1 MKVFNIMMFLLIF
14 NVVISLVGY
23 LHIYNM
29 EIVGQSPNSATLE
42 DLSNPSNADKE
53 DSGGAIWLFL
63 GPSAYALFLGSIAG
77 AVGGYYLLRVPT
89 AEGAAYGFF
98 ASLIGIIF
106 INSYRVLWSIVNF
119 IPDEQ
124 VRAGASVIV
133 GLFLAICGV
142 LFAFGF
148 LQLVRGGI
156 EHYV

>member
-23 LHIYNM
+23 LHIYDM
-29 EIVGQSPNSATLE
+29 EVSGQSPGSTTLD
-42 DLSNPSNADKE
+42 DLSNPSNADKG

-63 GPSAYALFLGSIAG
+63 GTSAYALLVGAIAG
-77 AVGGYYLLRVPT
+77 AVGGYYILRVPT
-89 AEGAAYGFF
+89 AEGASYGFF
-98 ASLIGIIF
+98 ATLISIIF

-119 IPDEQ
+119 VTDAELRMG
-124 VRAGASVIV
+124 VSVIV

-148 LQLVRGGI
+148 LQLIRGGI